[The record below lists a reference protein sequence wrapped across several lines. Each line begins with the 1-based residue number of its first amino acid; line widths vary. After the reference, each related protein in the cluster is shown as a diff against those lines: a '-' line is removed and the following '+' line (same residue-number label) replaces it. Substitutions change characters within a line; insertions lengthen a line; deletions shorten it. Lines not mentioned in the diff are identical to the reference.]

1 MITNQSIF
9 NPHSD
14 VITQSATNQH
24 LNSTS
29 ASHSVLID
37 RPLIELIESL
47 AREAAFRTSLFGKF
61 YSFIFGNRNYTA
73 EINQTLTLLTK
84 HNSTEDI
91 CNIFYNTLAKFDAHE
106 FRRDQIPA
114 PLLDTLKQN
123 IPGSSVYKTAMVSL
137 RLGILPRKN
146 KGANASKIY
155 CDLSQTPIAVFKPG
169 TWDLITKLRK
179 AKRAF
184 LRCMHNQ
191 RHQTDFLSFPDEP
204 SKGGIL
210 SERATY
216 LLLQKVK
223 ADIVPTTEIVEIDGV
238 TGSFQYFVS
247 DHNEAKE
254 SHIPTLSEANEQDKT
269 AFQIFA
275 VSDYTIGNLDRKE
288 DNWLVKLDAE
298 GHIESIKMIDN
309 ANSFPLCH
317 LPRHAENALS
327 HQYLWKRLDLAR
339 APLTADAK
347 EFIKGLTDNVIDDY
361 IRTLRQ
367 EFNNPAH
374 AAFVSEPMITA
385 LRDRVKILKTFLE
398 GERTLADLAQINTH
412 QAITAALELG

>member
-1 MITNQSIF
+1 
-9 NPHSD
+9 
-14 VITQSATNQH
+14 
-24 LNSTS
+24 
-29 ASHSVLID
+29 
-37 RPLIELIESL
+37 
-47 AREAAFRTSLFGKF
+47 
-61 YSFIFGNRNYTA
+61 
-73 EINQTLTLLTK
+73 
-84 HNSTEDI
+84 
-91 CNIFYNTLAKFDAHE
+91 
-106 FRRDQIPA
+106 
-114 PLLDTLKQN
+114 
-123 IPGSSVYKTAMVSL
+123 MVSL

-169 TWDLITKLRK
+169 TWDPFTKLRK
-179 AKRAF
+179 SINAF
-184 LRCMHNQ
+184 FRYVGNQ
-191 RHQTDFLSFPDEP
+191 SHQIDFLCFPDEP

-210 SERATY
+210 SERAAY

-238 TGSFQYFVS
+238 TGSFQYFVT
-247 DHNEAKE
+247 DHKEAKQ

-269 AFQIFA
+269 AVQIFA
-275 VSDYTIGNLDRKE
+275 ALDYTIGNLDRKK
-288 DNWLVKLDAE
+288 DNWLVKLDVT
-298 GHIESIKMIDN
+298 GHIQSIKMIDN
-309 ANSFPLCH
+309 ANSFPPCH

-398 GERTLADLAQINTH
+398 GERTLVDLAQINTH

>member
-1 MITNQSIF
+1 MDVATSAF
-9 NPHSD
+9 NSPSD
-14 VITQSATNQH
+14 LLTQSATNQY
-24 LNSTS
+24 LNRNSTS
-29 ASHSVLID
+29 HSALID
-37 RPLIELIESL
+37 SPLIELIDSL
-47 AREAAFRTSLFGKF
+47 AREAAFRTSFFGKF
-61 YSFIFGNRNYTA
+61 YSFIFGNRNYA
-73 EINQTLTLLTK
+73 SEITQTLPLLTK

-91 CNIFYNTLAKFDAHE
+91 CNIFYDTLAKFDAHE

-123 IPGSSVYKTAMVSL
+123 IPGSSVYKTAMVS
-137 RLGILPRKN
+137 RKLGILPRKN
-146 KGANASKIY
+146 KGGNASKIY

-169 TWDLITKLRK
+169 TWDLFTKLRK
-179 AKRAF
+179 RINAF
-184 LRCMHNQ
+184 FRYMRNQ
-191 RHQTDFLSFPDEP
+191 SHQIEFLSFPDEP

-223 ADIVPTTEIVEIDGV
+223 PDIVPTTEIAEIDGV

-317 LPRHAENALS
+317 LPSHAENSLN
-327 HQYLWKRLDLAR
+327 HQYLWKRLDL

-347 EFIKGLTDNVIDDY
+347 EFIKGITDNVIDDY

-398 GERTLADLAQINTH
+398 GERTLVDLAQINTH